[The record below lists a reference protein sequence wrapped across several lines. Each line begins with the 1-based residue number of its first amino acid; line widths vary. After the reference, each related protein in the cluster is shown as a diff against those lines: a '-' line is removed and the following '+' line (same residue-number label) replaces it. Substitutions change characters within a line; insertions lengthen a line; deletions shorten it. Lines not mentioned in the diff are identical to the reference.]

1 MHLTHTGQ
9 NIQQFFNEEIEINF
23 FQTIQKFLTLNK

>member
-9 NIQQFFNEEIEINF
+9 NIQQFLNEEIEINF